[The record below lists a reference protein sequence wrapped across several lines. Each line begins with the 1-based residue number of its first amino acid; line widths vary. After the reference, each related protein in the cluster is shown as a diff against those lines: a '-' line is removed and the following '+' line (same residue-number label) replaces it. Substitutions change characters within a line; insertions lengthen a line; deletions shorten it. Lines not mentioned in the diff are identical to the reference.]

1 MKLSLHL
8 LICLVFILSISIYAQ
23 SETEKGVEL
32 YRNGD
37 YKKALDVLKRATK
50 AEANN
55 AQAWYFLGLAQMNE
69 NKLGDAEKSLKKSIS
84 LNSGNSLFHSALA
97 LVYLMR
103 NNSENANT
111 EAQTSLTL
119 DKQNAVA
126 YYVLGAIFFR
136 NGAYNR
142 SYEYAKKTIG
152 LNPSYASG
160 YLLKAESL
168 ISSFIQQSGTV
179 LPPTNYRSELL
190 KEAGDDLEK
199 YVTLSLKNKDIS
211 FYQNYLESIRFFAEY
226 YSKTGEANSDS
237 AERQEPNTTALKI
250 LSKPRA
256 SYTDSARAA
265 GVKGTIT
272 LLINFSADGTTKD
285 ILVIRSL
292 GFGLDQEAI
301 RAAKKIKF
309 NPQMKDSKP
318 ISVVKM
324 VQYTFTL
331 Y

>member
-1 MKLSLHL
+1 
-8 LICLVFILSISIYAQ
+8 
-23 SETEKGVEL
+23 
-32 YRNGD
+32 
-37 YKKALDVLKRATK
+37 
-50 AEANN
+50 
-55 AQAWYFLGLAQMNE
+55 MNE

-103 NNSENANT
+103 NNSDNANT

-126 YYVLGAIFFR
+126 CYVLGAIFFR
-136 NGAYNR
+136 NGAFNR

-152 LNPSYASG
+152 LNPSYSSG

-179 LPPTNYRSELL
+179 LPPANYRSELL
-190 KEAGDDLEK
+190 KEARDDLEK
-199 YVTLSLKNKDIS
+199 YVTLSPKNKDIS

-226 YSKTGEANSDS
+226 YSKTGETNSDS
-237 AERQEPNTTALKI
+237 AEKLAPNTTTLKI

-256 SYTDSARAA
+256 NYTDSARSA
-265 GVKGTIT
+265 GVMGTIT
-272 LLINFSADGTTKD
+272 LLINFSADSTTKD

-309 NPQMKDSKP
+309 TPEIKDGKP
-318 ISVVKM
+318 ISVVKL